1 MHYTLHQMDN
11 NPQTSKLNMCEFEKD
26 LSNQDDSDNQADD
39 QSLIDEAGIDKL
51 ILNGVYKF
59 SCGDIALYKPINKA
73 FETEPELF
81 KSLFQRVVAG
91 DLTAIKDM
99 RLLIIG
105 ITKELILEMTELSR

>member
-1 MHYTLHQMDN
+1 MSDI
-11 NPQTSKLNMCEFEKD
+11 SKQLPVHKK
-26 LSNQDDSDNQADD
+26 SDNQADD
-39 QSLIDEAGIDKL
+39 QSLIDEAGIDEL